1 MSRTISVSAARG
13 LFLLLALSSSAG
25 FAATGDTP
33 ITRETAPKVKYK
45 SGKEINFEELLI
57 QGQLKRPELSVVTG
71 DASQGGDGL
80 VRLRENFL
88 DKMTAAA
95 GEEIP

>member
-1 MSRTISVSAARG
+1 MK
-13 LFLLLALSSSAG
+13 LFILTFLVAG
-25 FAATGDTP
+25 VVFAANTEP
-33 ITRETAPKVKYK
+33 ESQAAKAAQPLAAPQVKYK

-71 DASQGGDGL
+71 DASGAGDGL
-80 VRLRENFL
+80 VRLRENFV

-95 GEEIP
+95 GEENP